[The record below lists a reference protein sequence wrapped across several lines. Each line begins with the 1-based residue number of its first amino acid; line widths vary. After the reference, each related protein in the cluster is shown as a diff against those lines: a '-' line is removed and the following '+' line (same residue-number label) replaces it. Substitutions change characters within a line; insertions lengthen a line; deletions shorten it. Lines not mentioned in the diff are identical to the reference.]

1 MNTDRP
7 TESLQAHDAISADGI
22 ADSVTPEPALPDR
35 LKRWLRNATIA
46 GTSISLLVHLAGW
59 IIAAF
64 ILVGHGPGS
73 GSGEPGSGAVEM
85 AIMSQGDVQA
95 LEASNG
101 LSLETPAVPDALP
114 KVDVDLKNL
123 VEPGEGPGD
132 PGAVS
137 VSDVGPLAG
146 GGDVGGGEG
155 LGIGGSGGSGGG
167 KGTSFFGI
175 EAHGN
180 RFAYIV
186 DVSSSMEGG
195 RIESLQHE
203 LERSID
209 ELLETSEFQI
219 YQYSDDASPVMEKD
233 GWNQASPAGK
243 RSAHARIELMVANG
257 STHPLPAFEKFALRL
272 RPPPDAIYFL
282 TDGEFTDDEAER
294 ITTLDRQL
302 KIPIHCIC
310 LESREG
316 ELRMKQIAKITRGTY
331 TYVPPKN

>member
-1 MNTDRP
+1 MIDTHTSERP
-7 TESLQAHDAISADGI
+7 DASSRQGD
-22 ADSVTPEPALPDR
+22 VVPQPPASMGQKVL
-35 LKRWLRNATIA
+35 RWTRNATIA
-46 GTSISLLVHLAGW
+46 GMSISVVVHVVGW

-64 ILVGHGPGS
+64 VLVGGSPGS
-73 GSGEPGSGAVEM
+73 GAGDAGSGAVEM
-85 AIMSQGDVQA
+85 AIMSSGDVKA
-95 LEASNG
+95 LEASSG

-114 KVDVDLKNL
+114 RIDVDLKNL
-123 VEPGEGPGD
+123 VEPGDGPGD
-132 PGAVS
+132 AGAVS

-175 EAHGN
+175 ESHGN

-195 RIESLQHE
+195 RIESLQRE
-203 LERSID
+203 LQRSID

-219 YQYSDDASPVMEKD
+219 VSYADDASLVMEKD
-233 GWNQASPAGK
+233 GWTQASPSGK
-243 RSAHARIELMVANG
+243 RSAHAHIALMAANG
-257 STHPLPAFEKFALRL
+257 STHPLAAFEKYVFKL
-272 RPPPDAIYFL
+272 RPRPDAIYFL

-294 ITTLDRQL
+294 ITTLNRQL

-316 ELRMKQIAKITRGTY
+316 ELRMKQIAKLSRGTY
-331 TYVPPKN
+331 TFVAPKN